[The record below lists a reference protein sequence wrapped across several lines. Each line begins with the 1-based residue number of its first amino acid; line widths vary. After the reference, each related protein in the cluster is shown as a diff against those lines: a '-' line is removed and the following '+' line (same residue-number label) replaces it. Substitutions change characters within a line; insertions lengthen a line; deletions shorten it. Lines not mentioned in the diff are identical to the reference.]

1 MKPRN
6 EHERRVVALSAKLP
20 EITDKARRWA
30 ESHCFD
36 KVGLYMNG
44 EVWCTHC
51 GALIPHDATTLHVM
65 YTVTEITCPICGAK
79 LVLRQSRKKM
89 LDDRMY
95 FTVMARVKEFQVL
108 RHYSVDRYMR
118 RDGSQPI
125 YEVDEAVQI
134 WMTEQGRETI
144 IARPCKPIM
153 MYCDVWDFR
162 KPMEVR
168 DPRNRYGYGGDKYNI
183 AGTIY
188 PWGGVLPILR
198 RNGYR
203 GNVGRLSPRELFKM
217 LLKDNEAEML
227 LKTGQ
232 MDLLYLKWKRSYRMT
247 PYAHAIKIANRNKY
261 FVRDATMWID
271 YLELLDH
278 FGLDTHNAHY
288 VCPKDL
294 KGAHDR
300 LLARKRKEDAKRRAE
315 ERMREAERWE
325 AEYREKKDIYFGIVF
340 GNEHITVSVVQSVA
354 DMAEEGA
361 KMRHCVYENG
371 YYKKDDSLILSARDH
386 DGNRI
391 ETIEVSLKTYDVV
404 QSRGVCNKNTEWHN
418 EIVNLV
424 RSNMH
429 LIRGVA

>member
-20 EITDKARRWA
+20 GITDKARRWA
-30 ESHCFD
+30 KEHCFE
-36 KVGLYMNG
+36 KIGHWSKG
-44 EVWCTHC
+44 EVWCSHC
-51 GALIPHDATTLHVM
+51 GAIIPHQDSPLGVAIGAA
-65 YTVTEITCPICGAK
+65 EITCPICGAK
-79 LVLRQSRKKM
+79 LTLRASRKKK
-89 LDDRMY
+89 LSDRVY
-95 FTVMARVKEFQVL
+95 FTIMVRVKEFQVL
-108 RHYSVDRYMR
+108 RHYIVSRYMK
-118 RDGSQPI
+118 RDGLPW
-125 YEVDEAVQI
+125 YDVDEAVQV

-153 MYCDVWDFR
+153 AYYDVWDFR
-162 KPMEVR
+162 MPMEVR
-168 DPRNRYGYGGDKYNI
+168 DSRNRYGYGADKYDI
-183 AGTIY
+183 DGIIY

-271 YLELLDH
+271 YLDLLNY

-300 LLARKRKEDAKRRAE
+300 LLARKRKEEAKRRAE
-315 ERMREAERWE
+315 ERMREAARWE
-325 AEYREKKDIYFGIVF
+325 AEYREKKGIYFGIVF

-371 YYKKDDSLILSARDH
+371 YYKRDDSLILSARDH

-404 QSRGVCNKNTEWHN
+404 QSRGVCNTNTEWHN

-429 LIRGVA
+429 LIREVA

>member
-20 EITDKARRWA
+20 GITDKARRWA
-30 ESHCFD
+30 KEHCFE
-36 KVGLYMNG
+36 KIGHWCKG
-44 EVWCTHC
+44 EVWCSHC
-51 GALIPHDATTLHVM
+51 GAIIPHKDSPLGVAIGAA
-65 YTVTEITCPICGAK
+65 EITCPICGMK
-79 LVLRQSRKKM
+79 LTLRASRKKK
-89 LDDRMY
+89 LSDRMY
-95 FTVMARVKEFQVL
+95 FTVMARVDEFQVL
-108 RHYSVDRYMR
+108 RHYIVSRYMK
-118 RDGSQPI
+118 RDGLPW
-125 YEVDEAVQI
+125 YNVDEAVQV

-144 IARPCKPIM
+144 IARPCRPM
-153 MYCDVWDFR
+153 MGYYDVWDFS

-168 DPRNRYGYGGDKYNI
+168 DPRNTNGYGADKYDI
-183 AGTIY
+183 DGVIY

-261 FVRDATMWID
+261 FVRDAAMWID
-271 YLELLDH
+271 YMELLDH

-300 LLARKRKEDAKRRAE
+300 LLARKRKEEAKRRAE
-315 ERMREAERWE
+315 ERIREAARWE
-325 AEYREKKDIYFGIVF
+325 AEYREKKGIYFGIVF

-361 KMRHCVYENG
+361 KMRHCVYEMG
-371 YYKKDDSLILSARDH
+371 YYKRDDSLILSARDH

-391 ETIEVSLKTYDVV
+391 ETVEVSLKTYDVV
-404 QSRGVCNKNTEWHN
+404 QSRGVCNSATEWHN

>member
-20 EITDKARRWA
+20 GITDKARRWA
-30 ESHCFD
+30 KEHCFE
-36 KVGLYMNG
+36 KVGHWSKG
-44 EVWCTHC
+44 EVWCSHC
-51 GALIPHDATTLHVM
+51 GAIIPHKDSPLSVAIGTA
-65 YTVTEITCPICGAK
+65 EITCPICGAK
-79 LVLRQSRKKM
+79 LTLRASRKKK
-89 LDDRMY
+89 LSDRMY
-95 FTVMARVKEFQVL
+95 FTVMARVEEFQVL
-108 RHYSVDRYMR
+108 RHYIVSRYMR
-118 RDGSQPI
+118 KDGLPW
-125 YEVDEAVQI
+125 YDVDEAVQI
-134 WMTEQGRETI
+134 WTTEQGRETI
-144 IARPCKPIM
+144 IARPCKPM
-153 MYCDVWDFR
+153 MGYYDVWDFR

-168 DPRNRYGYGGDKYNI
+168 DPRNTYGYGADKYDI
-183 AGTIY
+183 DGIIY

-232 MDLLYLKWKRSYRMT
+232 MDLLYLKWKRSYRTT
-247 PYAHAIKIANRNKY
+247 PYAHAIKIANRNNY
-261 FVRDATMWID
+261 FVRDASMWVD
-271 YLELLDH
+271 YLNLLDH

-300 LLARKRKEDAKRRAE
+300 LLARKRKEEAKKRAE
-315 ERMREAERWE
+315 ERMREAARWE
-325 AEYREKKDIYFGIVF
+325 AEYREKKGIYFGIVF

-361 KMRHCVYENG
+361 KMRHCVYDMG
-371 YYKKDDSLILSARDH
+371 YYKRDDSLILSARDH

-391 ETIEVSLKTYDVV
+391 ETVEVSLKTYDVV
-404 QSRGVCNKNTEWHN
+404 QSRGVCNSATEWHN

>member
-6 EHERRVVALSAKLP
+6 DHERRVVALSARLP
-20 EITDKARRWA
+20 EITCKARRWA
-30 ESHCFD
+30 KEHCFE
-36 KVGLYMNG
+36 KIGHWSKG
-44 EVWCTHC
+44 EVWCSHC
-51 GALIPHDATTLHVM
+51 GAIITHEDSPLGVAICAA
-65 YTVTEITCPICGAK
+65 EITCPICGMK
-79 LVLRQSRKKM
+79 LTLRASRKKK
-89 LDDRMY
+89 LSDRVY
-95 FTVMARVKEFQVL
+95 FTIMVRVKEFQVL
-108 RHYSVDRYMR
+108 RHYIVSRYMK
-118 RDGSQPI
+118 RDGLPW
-125 YEVDEAVQI
+125 YNVDEAVQV

-144 IARPCKPIM
+144 IARPCKPM
-153 MYCDVWDFR
+153 MGYYDAWDFR

-168 DPRNRYGYGGDKYNI
+168 NHYNTYGYGADKYDI
-183 AGTIY
+183 DGIIY

-232 MDLLYLKWKRSYRMT
+232 MDLLYIKWKRGYRMT
-247 PYAHAIKIANRNKY
+247 PYAHAIKIANRNRY

-300 LLARKRKEDAKRRAE
+300 LLERKRKEEAKRRAE
-315 ERMREAERWE
+315 ERMREAARWE
-325 AEYREKKDIYFGIVF
+325 AEYREKKGIYFGIVF

>member
-20 EITDKARRWA
+20 GITDKARRWA
-30 ESHCFD
+30 KEHCFE
-36 KVGLYMNG
+36 KIGHWSKG
-44 EVWCTHC
+44 EVWCSHC
-51 GALIPHDATTLHVM
+51 GAIIPHQDSPLGVAIGAA
-65 YTVTEITCPICGAK
+65 EITCPICGAK
-79 LVLRQSRKKM
+79 LTLRASRKKK
-89 LDDRMY
+89 LNDRVY
-95 FTVMARVKEFQVL
+95 FTIMVRVKEFQVL
-108 RHYSVDRYMR
+108 RHYIVSRYMK
-118 RDGSQPI
+118 RDGLPW
-125 YEVDEAVQI
+125 YDVDEAVQV

-153 MYCDVWDFR
+153 GYYDVWDFR

-168 DPRNRYGYGGDKYNI
+168 DSRNIYGYGADKYDI
-183 AGTIY
+183 DGVIY

-203 GNVGRLSPRELFKM
+203 GNVGRLSPRGLFKM

-300 LLARKRKEDAKRRAE
+300 LLARKRKEEAKKRAE
-315 ERMREAERWE
+315 ERMREAARWE
-325 AEYREKKDIYFGIVF
+325 AEYREKKGIYFGIVF

-386 DGNRI
+386 NGNRI

-404 QSRGVCNKNTEWHN
+404 QSRGVCNSATEWHN

>member
-20 EITDKARRWA
+20 GITDKARRWA
-30 ESHCFD
+30 RKHCFAPIGYTC
-36 KVGLYMNG
+36 KG
-44 EVWCTHC
+44 EVWCSQC
-51 GALIPHDATTLHVM
+51 GAMMLHEGKAKGMKV
-65 YTVTEITCPICGAK
+65 CPMCGSHLELKAS
-79 LVLRQSRKKM
+79 QKK
-89 LDDRMY
+89 RIKEKVY
-95 FTVMARVKEFQVL
+95 FTVLARVEEFQVC
-108 RHYSVDRYMR
+108 RHFVVEKRMKKYGYPDY
-118 RDGSQPI
+118 I
-125 YEVDEAVQI
+125 INEAVQVWI
-134 WMTEQGRETI
+134 NEQGRETI
-144 IARPCKPIM
+144 VARPCRPM
-153 MYCDVWDFR
+153 FMVYDAWDFG
-162 KPMEVR
+162 KSMEIR
-168 DPRNRYGYGGDKYNI
+168 TRGSAYFDRYRI
-183 AGTIY
+183 AGVKY
-188 PWGGVLPILR
+188 PWGGVLPLLR
-198 RNGYR
+198 RNGYK
-203 GNVGRLSPRELFKM
+203 GNSGRLAEPELFRM
-217 LLKDNEAEML
+217 LLTDHEAEVLMKMGQLEL
-227 LKTGQ
+227 LHH
-232 MDLLYLKWKRSYRMT
+232 KWLRGRGPSAMRQEHAVRI
-247 PYAHAIKIANRNKY
+247 AHRAGY
-261 FVRDATMWID
+261 FVKDASMWYD

-300 LLARKRKEDAKRRAE
+300 LLARKRKEEAKRRAE

-325 AEYREKKDIYFGIVF
+325 AEYREKKGIYFGIVF

-371 YYKKDDSLILSARDH
+371 YYKKADSLILSARDH

-404 QSRGVCNKNTEWHN
+404 QSRGVCNSATEWHN

>member
-20 EITDKARRWA
+20 GITDKARRWA
-30 ESHCFD
+30 KEHCFE
-36 KVGLYMNG
+36 KIGHWSKG
-44 EVWCTHC
+44 EVWCSHC
-51 GALIPHDATTLHVM
+51 GAIIPHQDSPLGVAIGAG
-65 YTVTEITCPICGAK
+65 EITCPICGAK
-79 LVLRQSRKKM
+79 LTLRASRKKK
-89 LDDRMY
+89 LNDRVY
-95 FTVMARVKEFQVL
+95 FTIMVRVKEFQVL
-108 RHYSVDRYMR
+108 RHYIVSRYMER
-118 RDGSQPI
+118 EGLPWYD
-125 YEVDEAVQI
+125 VDEAVQV

-144 IARPCKPIM
+144 IARPCKPM
-153 MYCDVWDFR
+153 MGYYDVWDFR

-168 DPRNRYGYGGDKYNI
+168 DSRNRYGYGADKYDI
-183 AGTIY
+183 DGVIY

-300 LLARKRKEDAKRRAE
+300 LLARKRKEEAKRRAE
-315 ERMREAERWE
+315 ERIREAARWE
-325 AEYREKKDIYFGIVF
+325 AEYREKKGIYFGIVF

-371 YYKKDDSLILSARDH
+371 YYKKDDSLILSARDN

-391 ETIEVSLKTYDVV
+391 ETIEVSLNTYDVV
-404 QSRGVCNKNTEWHN
+404 QSRGVCNSATEWHN

>member
-20 EITDKARRWA
+20 GITDKARRWA
-30 ESHCFD
+30 KEHCFE
-36 KVGLYMNG
+36 KIGHWSKG
-44 EVWCTHC
+44 EVWCSHC
-51 GALIPHDATTLHVM
+51 GAIIPHKDSPLGVAIGAA
-65 YTVTEITCPICGAK
+65 EITCPICGAK
-79 LVLRQSRKKM
+79 LTLRASRKKK
-89 LDDRMY
+89 LSDWMY

-108 RHYSVDRYMR
+108 RHYIVSRYME
-118 RDGSQPI
+118 RDGLPW
-125 YEVDEAVQI
+125 YDVDEAVQI

-144 IARPCKPIM
+144 IARPCMPM
-153 MYCDVWDFR
+153 MRYCDVWDFR

-168 DPRNRYGYGGDKYNI
+168 DPRNRYGYGADKYDI
-183 AGTIY
+183 DGVIY

-232 MDLLYLKWKRSYRMT
+232 MDLLYLKWKRSYRMA

-261 FVRDATMWID
+261 FVRDATMWVD

-294 KGAHDR
+294 KEAHDR
-300 LLARKRKEDAKRRAE
+300 LLARKRKEEAKKRAE
-315 ERMREAERWE
+315 ERMREAARWE
-325 AEYREKKDIYFGIVF
+325 AEYREKKGIYFGIVF

-404 QSRGVCNKNTEWHN
+404 QSRGVCNSATEWHN

>member
-20 EITDKARRWA
+20 GITDKARRWA
-30 ESHCFD
+30 KEHCFE
-36 KVGLYMNG
+36 KIGHWSKG
-44 EVWCTHC
+44 EVWCSHC
-51 GALIPHDATTLHVM
+51 GAIIPHQDSPLGVAIGAA
-65 YTVTEITCPICGAK
+65 EITCPICGAK
-79 LVLRQSRKKM
+79 LTLRASRKKK
-89 LDDRMY
+89 LNDRVY
-95 FTVMARVKEFQVL
+95 FTIMVRVKEFQVL
-108 RHYSVDRYMR
+108 RHYIVSRYMK
-118 RDGSQPI
+118 RDGLPW
-125 YEVDEAVQI
+125 YDVDEAVQV

-153 MYCDVWDFR
+153 GYYDVWDFR

-168 DPRNRYGYGGDKYNI
+168 DSRNRYGYGADKYDI
-183 AGTIY
+183 DGVIY

-203 GNVGRLSPRELFKM
+203 GNVGRLSPRGLFKM

-300 LLARKRKEDAKRRAE
+300 LLARKRKEEAKKRAE
-315 ERMREAERWE
+315 ERMREAARWE
-325 AEYREKKDIYFGIVF
+325 AEYREKKGIYFGIVF

-386 DGNRI
+386 NGNRI

-404 QSRGVCNKNTEWHN
+404 QSRGVCNSATEWHN

>member
-20 EITDKARRWA
+20 EITIKARRWA
-30 ESHCFD
+30 ESQCFD

-65 YTVTEITCPICGAK
+65 YTVTEITCPICGEK
-79 LVLRQSRKKM
+79 LVIRHSRKKK

-108 RHYSVDRYMR
+108 RHYSVSRYMC

-144 IARPCKPIM
+144 IARPCKPM
-153 MYCDVWDFR
+153 MGYYDVWDFR

-168 DPRNRYGYGGDKYNI
+168 DPRNRYGYGADKYDI
-183 AGTIY
+183 DGVIY

-232 MDLLYLKWKRSYRMT
+232 MDLLYLKWRRSYRMV
-247 PYAHAIKIANRNKY
+247 PFAHAIKIANRNRY

-271 YLELLDH
+271 YLEMLDH

-300 LLARKRKEDAKRRAE
+300 LLARKRKEEAKRRAE

-325 AEYREKKDIYFGIVF
+325 AEYREKKGMYFGIVF

-361 KMRHCVYENG
+361 KMRHCVYEMG
-371 YYKKDDSLILSARDH
+371 YYKRDDSLILSARDH

-391 ETIEVSLKTYDVV
+391 ETIEVNLKTYEVV

>member
-20 EITDKARRWA
+20 EITYKARRWA
-30 ESHCFD
+30 KEHCFE
-36 KVGLYMNG
+36 KIGHWSKG
-44 EVWCTHC
+44 EVWCSHC
-51 GALIPHDATTLHVM
+51 GAIIPHKDSPLGVAIGAA
-65 YTVTEITCPICGAK
+65 EITCPICGAK
-79 LVLRQSRKKM
+79 LVLRQSRKKK
-89 LDDRMY
+89 LSDRMY
-95 FTVMARVKEFQVL
+95 FTVMARVEEFQVL
-108 RHYSVDRYMR
+108 RHYIVSRYMK
-118 RDGSQPI
+118 RDGLPW
-125 YEVDEAVQI
+125 YNVDEAVQV

-144 IARPCKPIM
+144 IARPCKPM
-153 MYCDVWDFR
+153 MGYYDVWDFS

-168 DPRNRYGYGGDKYNI
+168 DPRNRYGYGADKYDI
-183 AGTIY
+183 DGIIY

-232 MDLLYLKWKRSYRMT
+232 MDMLYLKWKRGYGVF
-247 PYAHAIKIANRNKY
+247 PYLHAVKIANRNKY
-261 FVRDATMWID
+261 FVRDASMWVD
-271 YLELLDH
+271 YLDLLNY

-300 LLARKRKEDAKRRAE
+300 LLARKRKEEAKRRAE
-315 ERMREAERWE
+315 ERMREAARWE
-325 AEYREKKDIYFGIVF
+325 AEYREKKGIYFGIVF

>member
-20 EITDKARRWA
+20 EITYKAKRWA
-30 ESHCFD
+30 KEHCFE
-36 KVGLYMNG
+36 KVGHWSKG
-44 EVWCTHC
+44 EVWCSHC
-51 GALIPHDATTLHVM
+51 GAIIPHKDSPLGVAIGAA
-65 YTVTEITCPICGAK
+65 EITCPICGMK
-79 LVLRQSRKKM
+79 LTLRASRKKK
-89 LDDRMY
+89 LSDRMY

-108 RHYSVDRYMR
+108 RHYSVSRYMR
-118 RDGSQPI
+118 RDGSLPI
-125 YEVDEAVQI
+125 YEVNEAVQV
-134 WMTEQGRETI
+134 WLNEQGRETI
-144 IARPCKPIM
+144 IARPCKPMM
-153 MYCDVWDFR
+153 MYYDVWDFR

-168 DPRNRYGYGGDKYNI
+168 SPRNTNGYGADKYDI
-183 AGTIY
+183 DGVIY

-300 LLARKRKEDAKRRAE
+300 LLARKRKEEAKKRAE
-315 ERMREAERWE
+315 ERMREAARWE
-325 AEYREKKDIYFGIVF
+325 AEYREKKGIYFGIVF

-404 QSRGVCNKNTEWHN
+404 QSRGVCNSATEWHN

>member
-1 MKPRN
+1 
-6 EHERRVVALSAKLP
+6 
-20 EITDKARRWA
+20 
-30 ESHCFD
+30 
-36 KVGLYMNG
+36 
-44 EVWCTHC
+44 
-51 GALIPHDATTLHVM
+51 
-65 YTVTEITCPICGAK
+65 
-79 LVLRQSRKKM
+79 
-89 LDDRMY
+89 
-95 FTVMARVKEFQVL
+95 
-108 RHYSVDRYMR
+108 
-118 RDGSQPI
+118 
-125 YEVDEAVQI
+125 
-134 WMTEQGRETI
+134 
-144 IARPCKPIM
+144 
-153 MYCDVWDFR
+153 
-162 KPMEVR
+162 
-168 DPRNRYGYGGDKYNI
+168 
-183 AGTIY
+183 
-188 PWGGVLPILR
+188 
-198 RNGYR
+198 
-203 GNVGRLSPRELFKM
+203 M

-247 PYAHAIKIANRNKY
+247 PYAHAIKIANRNNY

-300 LLARKRKEDAKRRAE
+300 LLARKRKEEAKQRSEARI
-315 ERMREAERWE
+315 REAARWE
-325 AEYREKKDIYFGIVF
+325 AEYREKKGIYFGIVF

-404 QSRGVCNKNTEWHN
+404 QSRGVCNSATEWHN